1 MVNCSTYRG
10 VLRLLIVLLIVK
22 EFVSS
27 TVPAYSGDDSTTKPC
42 VTKPF
47 VLTWDKED
55 FPNPQT
61 DIKGDF
67 CGRGCKSSWICDP
80 GHIISNEQADA
91 LDKEIDSIRTTTPCM
106 CVSCEDDARDG
117 GGYII
122 SIALVPSI
130 TYIPGVENAAVKNFT
145 DYLRNVSWSYGDCG
159 NDMLIFISRELKM
172 VQITAGKMINEMF
185 GKECLLKL
193 QTEAEVLIKQDK
205 IAPGLTHLISR
216 FRQMF
221 KSKSCDIPT
230 QDSQINTAL
239 IVVLITVGIL
249 FLVCIFSVVLHRQG
263 HCQRLNTYRINL
275 PPITIRIRKPRKH
288 HKHHHHHHDDHH
300 EGRRDS
306 EASHSGEELQPMY
319 TVDDIK
325 EGLSQ

>member
-1 MVNCSTYRG
+1 MVNCSSYRG
-10 VLRLLIVLLIVK
+10 VLQLLIVLLIVK
-22 EFVSS
+22 EFGSS
-27 TVPAYSGDDSTTKPC
+27 SVPVPLGDDSTTKPC

-55 FPNPQT
+55 YPNPQT

-80 GHIISNEQADA
+80 GHIISTKQADA
-91 LDKEIDSIRTTTPCM
+91 LDKEIESIRTTTPCT
-106 CVSCEDDARDG
+106 CLSCQDE

-122 SIALVPSI
+122 SVALVPSI
-130 TYIPGVENAAVKNFT
+130 TYIPGVQNEAVKNFT

-159 NDMLIFISRELKM
+159 NDVVIFISRELKM
-172 VQITAGKMINEMF
+172 VQISAGKMVIEML
-185 GKECLLKL
+185 GKECLLKI
-193 QTEAEVLIKQDK
+193 QTKVEVLIKQDK
-205 IAPGLTHLISR
+205 IAPGLNQLVSKFSHI
-216 FRQMF
+216 F

-239 IVVLITVGIL
+239 IVILITVGIL
-249 FLVCIFSVVLHRQG
+249 FLICIFSVVLHRQG

-288 HKHHHHHHDDHH
+288 HHHHHDHDHH
-300 EGRRDS
+300 GHHHEERRNS
-306 EASHSGEELQPMY
+306 TSSHSGEELQPMY

>member
-1 MVNCSTYRG
+1 MVNCSSYRG
-10 VLRLLIVLLIVK
+10 VLQLLIVLLIVK
-22 EFVSS
+22 EFGSS
-27 TVPAYSGDDSTTKPC
+27 SVPVHSGDDSTTKPC
-42 VTKPF
+42 ATKSF

-55 FPNPQT
+55 YPNPQT
-61 DIKGDF
+61 NIKGDF

-80 GHIISNEQADA
+80 GHIISTEQADA
-91 LDKEIDSIRTTTPCM
+91 LDKEIDSIRKTTSCM
-106 CVSCEDDARDG
+106 CMSCEDEE
-117 GGYII
+117 GYII

-130 TYIPGVENAAVKNFT
+130 TYIPGMENAAAKNFT

-159 NDMLIFISRELKM
+159 NDVVIFVSKELKM
-172 VQITAGKMINEMF
+172 VQMSAGKMVNEMF
-185 GKECLLKL
+185 GKECLLKI
-193 QTEAEVLIKQDK
+193 QTEAQVLIKQDK
-205 IAPGLTHLISR
+205 IVPGLHHLVSR
-216 FRQMF
+216 FSHIF

-239 IVVLITVGIL
+239 IVILITVGIL
-249 FLVCIFSVVLHRQG
+249 FLICIFSVVLHRQG

-288 HKHHHHHHDDHH
+288 HHHHHDHDHH
-300 EGRRDS
+300 GHHHEERRNS
-306 EASHSGEELQPMY
+306 TSSHSGEELQPMY